1 METDEKT
8 ASGAMTVTKLI
19 IEQQQE
25 KKILMILIHLSKYY
39 KRDKKIAKSL

>member
-25 KKILMILIHLSKYY
+25 KENFDDTHSLKQILQ
-39 KRDKKIAKSL
+39 KR